1 MGHLSVQQHKP
12 SKPRPETGSGAVS
25 SPSGGG
31 DASSRF
37 GVMGAA
43 GKAGRGGVSVSVI
56 ATNIRSLAHSLSGT
70 QEDQQVSRFE
80 KFRV

>member
-1 MGHLSVQQHKP
+1 
-12 SKPRPETGSGAVS
+12 VS

-31 DASSRF
+31 DPSSRF
-37 GVMGAA
+37 GAMGAA
-43 GKAGRGGVSVSVI
+43 GKAGKGGVSVSVI

-80 KFRV
+80 KFRVEG